1 MRVINILILLSIS
14 AFLLNCSENNTG
26 LSPTGLSPNIINC
39 KIYEGNCRY
48 PVWSASG
55 DYIVFEG
62 NGEGTPGLYIIDT
75 EGNKLRLLLKDEGFG
90 ELKPL
95 DFSNDD
101 YLIFNSWVDDFT
113 RIYYLQ
119 PNGKN
124 PVFIA
129 NGNGTAIYGN
139 INDYYN
145 IVYLPWIDL
154 YVHYIGIYV
163 TDTHHSKP
171 KLLNETIVP
180 YPDIS
185 PDGKRL
191 AYFRG
196 EENSVNIY
204 VYDIETKEEKFI
216 CEVSNFGCTCLRWS
230 PDGKWLAFN
239 GGYTLDRKNFSKR
252 VVWIVSSEGGEP
264 TPLFDDPNYPY
275 WCSPGVLSFSWS
287 PDGKWIVYDM
297 GTEGELWKVRVFE

>member
-1 MRVINILILLSIS
+1 MFTITRANLIPAIALL
-14 AFLLNCSENNTG
+14 ALLMFNCSENNTVITSG
-26 LSPTGLSPNIINC
+26 TNY
-39 KIYEGNCRY
+39 KIYEGYCRN

-55 DYIVFEG
+55 DYIVFTG
-62 NGEGTPGLYIIDT
+62 NGGICSIDT
-75 EGNKLRLLLKDEGFG
+75 EGNDLKLLLKYEDFEGCKD
-90 ELKPL
+90 LIPC
-95 DFSNDD
+95 DFSSDN
-101 YLIFNSWVDDFT
+101 YLMFVSAGDNFVN
-113 RIYYLQ
+113 IYYIP
-119 PNGKN
+119 PNGKD
-124 PVFIA
+124 PVFITE
-129 NGNGTAIYGN
+129 GYYPTIYGN
-139 INDYYN
+139 IDDYYN
-145 IVYLPWIDL
+145 IAYYYPFNDTELNFSYDVYLTD
-154 YVHYIGIYV
+154 VHQ
-163 TDTHHSKP
+163 SEP
-171 KLLNETIVP
+171 KLFKGGIV
-180 YPDIS
+180 YCPDIS

-196 EENSVNIY
+196 EGNSVNIY
-204 VYDIETKEEKFI
+204 VYNIETKEEKFI